1 MTQEQEI
8 RVKSLEIAT
17 LMLGVNE
24 ITSEKKLFTGI
35 YETIPDSYLKRAAAI
50 EKYILEAPGR

>member
-8 RVKSLEIAT
+8 RAKALEIAT

-24 ITSEKKLFTGI
+24 ITPDKKLFADI
-35 YETIPDSYLKRAAAI
+35 YETIPDGYLKRAAAI

>member
-1 MTQEQEI
+1 MTNEQEI
-8 RVKSLEIAT
+8 RAKALEIAT

-24 ITSEKKLFTGI
+24 IAPEKRLFTGI
-35 YETIPDSYLKRAAAI
+35 YETIPDHYLKRAAAI